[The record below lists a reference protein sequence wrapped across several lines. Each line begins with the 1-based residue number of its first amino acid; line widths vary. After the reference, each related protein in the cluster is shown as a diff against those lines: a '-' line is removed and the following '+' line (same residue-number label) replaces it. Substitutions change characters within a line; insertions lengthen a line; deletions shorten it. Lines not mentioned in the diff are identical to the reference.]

1 MDYSVKSKDI
11 GSIIIELKVTNP
23 LTIEISSECLQEFT
37 KTIETFFKERLKGGV
52 NEMGDEKLLPPKNS
66 YILED
71 EAAKITGFSVQTL
84 RNYRFKRIGFP
95 YYKIGRSVR
104 YKVKD
109 ILDYMEKFKIQTMR

>member
-1 MDYSVKSKDI
+1 MDYSINRNDERPIVL
-11 GSIIIELKVTNP
+11 ELRVANP
-23 LTIEISSECLQEFT
+23 LYLEISSECLQEFT
-37 KTIETFFKERLKGGV
+37 KTIETFFKERLKGCV
-52 NEMGDEKLLPPKNS
+52 HEMGDEKLLPPKNS

-71 EAAKITGFSVQTL
+71 EAARLTGFSVQTL